1 MSGAIL
7 LKYIVCTRRIVL
19 PESWVLNLMHVIRGL
34 ANLKQLR
41 GGCVVTIGNFDGVHR
56 GHEVVIRN
64 LALEGR
70 RLGLPVV
77 VMLFEPQPSEYFDSG
92 RAPSRLTRL
101 REKIVQL
108 RKLPVDYILV
118 QRFTSAFAGIEP
130 EHFIRMFLV
139 EGLKTRYLV
148 VGDDF
153 RFGKNRRGDF
163 GVLQTAGAAANFVV
177 DDTDTFR
184 LDGHRVSSTSVRQAL
199 EAGNLAKAERLLG
212 RPYSVCGR
220 VIHGEKRGRSIGF
233 PTANIRMFRKNTPV
247 QGVFAVTMSGIG
259 SHILHGV
266 ANVGTRPTIGGG
278 QTVLLETHLFD
289 FDQEIYNRYVEVHF
303 VEKIRNEQR
312 FESFDALKKQIRK
325 DVEQARMILRTLEGG
340 PRID

>member
-1 MSGAIL
+1 M
-7 LKYIVCTRRIVL
+7 R
-19 PESWVLNLMHVIRGL
+19 VIRGL
-34 ANLKQLR
+34 TNLKQLQD
-41 GGCVVTIGNFDGVHR
+41 GCAVTIGNFDGVHR
-56 GHEVVIRN
+56 GHEMVIRN
-64 LALEGR
+64 LALEGK

-77 VMLFEPQPSEYFDSG
+77 VMLFEPQPLEYFHCG

-108 RKLPVDYILV
+108 RKLPVDYILL
-118 QRFTSAFAGIEP
+118 QRFTPAFAGIEP
-130 EHFIRMFLV
+130 QDFVRIFLV
-139 EGLKTRYLV
+139 EGLKAQYLV

-163 GVLQTAGAAANFVV
+163 GMLKAAGTAAGFIV

-184 LDGHRVSSTSVRQAL
+184 LDGHRVSSTLIRQAL
-199 EAGNLAKAERLLG
+199 EAGDLAKTEQLLG

-220 VIHGEKRGRSIGF
+220 VIHGEKRGRSVGF

-247 QGVFAVTMSGIG
+247 LGVFAVTMTGIG
-259 SHILHGV
+259 SQILHGV
-266 ANVGTRPTIGGG
+266 ANVGTRPTVDDG

-303 VEKIRNEQR
+303 VEKIRNERR
-312 FESFDALKKQIRK
+312 FESFDALKDQIRK
-325 DVEQARMILRTLEGG
+325 DVEQARMILRAQGHQHLFTGQTTDSPNTTENGL
-340 PRID
+340 